1 MGGAAPPRPSSIAG
15 LDEVGRVG
23 GGGGGRGGGGGQARP
38 PSPDR
43 RGCDVTET
51 LTLPIK

>member
-1 MGGAAPPRPSSIAG
+1 MGGAAPPHPSSIAV

-23 GGGGGRGGGGGQARP
+23 GGGGGRGGGGQARP

-51 LTLPIK
+51 LALTIK